1 MKTALKTTLLAAGIA
16 LGGLSVA
23 VAAPGQGHHGGGRG
37 HSGLTHLAMFD
48 LNGDNTVTRDEIAS
62 LKGEEFEWRDRNSD
76 GYLDAEDAS
85 PMHRRMME
93 MREVR
98 REEMRDDEDGRRGR
112 GHRGRRGER
121 GGWMDGQDADE
132 DGRISR
138 AEFVDGET
146 RMFDRL
152 DTDQDGS
159 VTADELD
166 AAMERR
172 EERHEDRREARRWW
186 RN

>member
-23 VAAPGQGHHGGGRG
+23 AAMPGQGHHRGDRG
-37 HSGLTHLAMFD
+37 HYGLTHLAMFD

-62 LKGEEFEWRDRNSD
+62 LKIEEFEWRDRNSD
-76 GYLDAEDAS
+76 GYLDEEDAS
-85 PMHRRMME
+85 PMQRRMME
-93 MREVR
+93 MRAER
-98 REEMRDDEDGRRGR
+98 REQMGEDEGRRRGR
-112 GHRGRRGER
+112 GHRGGRGER
-121 GGWMDGQDADE
+121 GGWMAGQDTDE

-138 AEFVDGET
+138 AEFVEGET

-152 DTDQDGS
+152 DTNEDGS
-159 VTADELD
+159 VTAEELD

-172 EERHEDRREARRWW
+172 EARREDRREARRWW